1 MAKNYFNRYVWL
13 IDTINRHGH
22 ITLPEISRLWEN
34 SPLNDE
40 REPLAERTFH
50 NHRRAIEE
58 TFGLEI
64 CCDRTLGYYIGDD
77 GDLGNGGLRQ
87 WLLESFSV
95 SNLLNE
101 SEGLRDRILFENIPS
116 SQRWLSAFLN
126 AMKDGRA
133 IEMTYQ
139 SFNRTAPHTFI
150 AHPYCLKLFR
160 QRWYVLARSEE
171 YDSPRVYSLDRVVS
185 VGQTDKKLK
194 VPRSFNAK
202 AFFAD
207 YFGIIVG
214 DNVKPSL
221 LEIRATAEQA
231 KYLESLPLH
240 PSQKAIEVTP
250 EYTVFQ
256 YWLVPTFDLKQ
267 EILSR
272 GSTLAVLE
280 PKWYRDEIIKELHKT
295 LKNYG
300 E

>member
-34 SPLNDE
+34 SSLNDDGG
-40 REPLAERTFH
+40 PLAERTFH

-58 TFGLEI
+58 AFGLEI
-64 CCDRTLGYYIGDD
+64 CCDRTLGYYIEDD
-77 GDLGNGGLRQ
+77 GDLGDGGLRQ
-87 WLLESFSV
+87 WLFESFSV
-95 SNLLNE
+95 NNLLNE

-116 SQRWLSAFLN
+116 SQRWLSVILN
-126 AMKDGRA
+126 AMKEELA

-139 SFNRTAPHTFI
+139 RFTRTEPHTFI

-171 YDSPRVYSLDRVVS
+171 YDLPRVYSLDRVAGIV
-185 VGQTDKKLK
+185 QTDKKLK
-194 VPRSFNAK
+194 MPKSFNAK

-272 GSTLAVLE
+272 GSTI
-280 PKWYRDEIIKELHKT
+280 EILSPGWFRAEILNEI
-295 LKNYG
+295 NQMQQQYSF
-300 E
+300 

>member
-34 SPLNDE
+34 SSLNDDGG
-40 REPLAERTFH
+40 PLAERTFH

-58 TFGLEI
+58 AFGLEI
-64 CCDRTLGYYIGDD
+64 CCDRTLGYYIEDD
-77 GDLGNGGLRQ
+77 GDLGDGGLRQ
-87 WLLESFSV
+87 WLFESFSV
-95 SNLLNE
+95 NNLLNE
-101 SEGLRDRILFENIPS
+101 SEGLRDHILFENIPS
-116 SQRWLSAFLN
+116 RQRWLSVILN
-126 AMKDGRA
+126 AMKEERA

-139 SFNRTAPHTFI
+139 SFTRTEPHTFI

-171 YDSPRVYSLDRVVS
+171 YDSPRVYSLDRVVN
-185 VGQTDKKLK
+185 VEQTDKRLK

-240 PSQKAIEVTP
+240 PSQKAIEVMP

-272 GSTLAVLE
+272 GSTLQVLE
-280 PKWYRDEIIKELHKT
+280 PVWFRKIMIDELHKT
-295 LKNYG
+295 LQNY

>member
-34 SPLNDE
+34 SSLNDDGG
-40 REPLAERTFH
+40 PLAERTFH

-58 TFGLEI
+58 AFGLEI
-64 CCDRTLGYYIGDD
+64 CCDRTLGYYIEDD
-77 GDLGNGGLRQ
+77 GDLGDGGLRQ
-87 WLLESFSV
+87 WLFESFSV
-95 SNLLNE
+95 NNLLNE

-116 SQRWLSAFLN
+116 SQRWLSVILN
-126 AMKDGRA
+126 AMKEERA

-139 SFNRTAPHTFI
+139 SFTRTEPHTFI

-171 YDSPRVYSLDRVVS
+171 YDLPRVYSLDRVAGIV
-185 VGQTDKKLK
+185 QTDKKLK
-194 VPRSFNAK
+194 MPKSFNAK

-272 GSTLAVLE
+272 GSTLQVLE
-280 PKWYRDEIIKELHKT
+280 PVWFRKIMIDELHKT
-295 LKNYG
+295 LQNY

>member
-1 MAKNYFNRYVWL
+1 MEILGMA
-13 IDTINRHGH
+13 
-22 ITLPEISRLWEN
+22 
-34 SPLNDE
+34 
-40 REPLAERTFH
+40 
-50 NHRRAIEE
+50 
-58 TFGLEI
+58 
-64 CCDRTLGYYIGDD
+64 
-77 GDLGNGGLRQ
+77 LRQ
-87 WLLESFSV
+87 WLFESFSV
-95 SNLLNE
+95 NNLLNE

-116 SQRWLSAFLN
+116 SQRRLSGILN
-126 AMKDGRA
+126 AMKDERA

-139 SFNRTAPHTFI
+139 SFSRTEPHTFI

-171 YDSPRVYSLDRVVS
+171 YDLPRVYSLDRVAGIV
-185 VGQTDKKLK
+185 QTDKKLK
-194 VPRSFNAK
+194 MPKSFNAK

-240 PSQKAIEVTP
+240 PSQTAIMVTP
-250 EYTVFQ
+250 EYAIFQ
-256 YWLVPTFDLKQ
+256 YRLVPTFDLKQ

-272 GSTLAVLE
+272 GSTLEVLK
-280 PKWYRDEIIKELHKT
+280 PDWYRDEIIKELHKT

-300 E
+300 Q

>member
-1 MAKNYFNRYVWL
+1 MTKNYINRYVWL

-139 SFNRTAPHTFI
+139 SFTRTEPHAFI

-171 YDSPRVYSLDRVVS
+171 HDSPRVYSLDRVVCIELS
-185 VGQTDKKLK
+185 DKKLT
-194 VPRSFNAK
+194 VPKSFNAK

-214 DNVKPSL
+214 DNVKPSIV
-221 LEIRATAEQA
+221 EVKVDAVQVP
-231 KYLESLPLH
+231 YFDSLPLH
-240 PSQKAIEVTP
+240 PSQEIIKRSPDYSI
-250 EYTVFQ
+250 YR
-256 YWLVPTFDLKQ
+256 YLIVPTFDFKQ
-267 EILSR
+267 ELLKRGPTVEVLS
-272 GSTLAVLE
+272 
-280 PKWYRDEIIKELHKT
+280 PYWFRDEIREDISEMIKKY
-295 LKNYG
+295 K
-300 E
+300 

>member
-34 SPLNDE
+34 SSLNDE
-40 REPLAERTFH
+40 GGPLAERTFH

-64 CCDRTLGYYIGDD
+64 CCDRTLGYYIEDD
-77 GDLGNGGLRQ
+77 GDLGDGGLRQ
-87 WLLESFSV
+87 WLFESFSV
-95 SNLLNE
+95 NNLLNE

-116 SQRWLSAFLN
+116 SQRWLSSVLN
-126 AMKDGRA
+126 AMKEGQA
-133 IEMTYQ
+133 IELTYQ
-139 SFNRTAPHTFI
+139 SFNRPEPHTFI

-171 YDSPRVYSLDRVVS
+171 YDSPRVYSLDRVVN

-214 DNVKPSL
+214 DNVKPSIV
-221 LEIRATAEQA
+221 EIKVDADQVP
-231 KYLESLPLH
+231 YFDSLPLH
-240 PSQKAIEVTP
+240 PSQEAIRRESG
-250 EYTVFQ
+250 YAVFR
-256 YWLVPTFDLKQ
+256 YLIVPTFDFKQ
-267 EILSR
+267 ELLKRGPTVEVLSPSWFR
-272 GSTLAVLE
+272 E
-280 PKWYRDEIIKELHKT
+280 EIVDDIVSMYNK
-295 LKNYG
+295 YVI
-300 E
+300 